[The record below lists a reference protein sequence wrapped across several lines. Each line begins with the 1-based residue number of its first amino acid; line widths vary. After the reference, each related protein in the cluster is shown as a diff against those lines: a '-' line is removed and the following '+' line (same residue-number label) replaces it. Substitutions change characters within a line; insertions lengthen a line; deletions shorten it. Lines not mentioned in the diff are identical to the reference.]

1 LSFEAERA
9 PQRSVAFAATSL
21 QEKAPIMAEHITHD
35 AIYDT
40 VDRDDFDAMVEV
52 DRYARRTGAFD
63 EIIAATED
71 HFWDPLDPAYVDF
84 SQPFDTKNEA
94 FMPRDFTIELNCA
107 VADRLDEGQKIAL
120 ANEVTRFSLS
130 QILHGEQGALSL
142 SASLCHVLYDPGAL
156 EYAANQAREEAR
168 HVTAFSKYVGARW
181 GTPLPVGQTLG
192 DLMNELVLAPEVYK
206 KLIGMQMLIEG
217 LAMGAF
223 ATLHSKTRDPLLRRT
238 VQLVMTDEA
247 FHHKFGRI
255 WAKRTVP
262 KLSEEEHEKVEL
274 WAASCFHKIFM
285 NLVNA
290 EQKQAIYPKYGFDW
304 KFVRASVMEAFNDDD
319 RRRMMKENTN
329 IFRVLIK
336 TLLHGGI
343 ITERTRHLYEAWV
356 DLGQLEQEPDGVVGD
371 AIAEEAMIEL
381 REINGQKRKKIG
393 RAFKEMARA
402 QP

>member
-1 LSFEAERA
+1 LAD
-9 PQRSVAFAATSL
+9 
-21 QEKAPIMAEHITHD
+21 HITHD

-40 VDRDDFDAMVEV
+40 VDRDDFDAMIEV

-84 SQPFDTKNEA
+84 SQPFDTKNETI
-94 FMPRDFTIELNCA
+94 MPRDFTIELNCA
-107 VADRLDEGQKIAL
+107 IADKLDEGQKIAL
-120 ANEVTRFSLS
+120 ANEVTRFNLS

-142 SASLCHVLYDPGAL
+142 SASLCHVLYDPGAQ

-181 GTPLPVGQTLG
+181 GTPLPAGATLAS
-192 DLMNELVLAPEVYK
+192 LMNELVLAPEVYK

-223 ATLHSKTRDPLLRRT
+223 ATLHSKTRDPMLRRT

-262 KLSEEEHEKVEL
+262 KLSEEEHEKVEA
-274 WAASCFHKIFM
+274 WAAACFHKVFM

-290 EQKQAIYPKYGFDW
+290 EQKQHIYPQFGLDW
-304 KFVRASVMEAFNDDD
+304 KTVRGAVMEAFGDED
-319 RRRMMKENTN
+319 RRRMMKESTN

-356 DLGQLEQEPDGVVGD
+356 DLGQLEREPEGVVGD
-371 AIAEEAMIEL
+371 DVADEAILEL
-381 REINGQKRKKIG
+381 REINRTKRKKIG
-393 RAFKEMARA
+393 RAFKEMAAA
-402 QP
+402 QE

>member
-1 LSFEAERA
+1 
-9 PQRSVAFAATSL
+9 
-21 QEKAPIMAEHITHD
+21 MADQITHD
-35 AIYDT
+35 EIYDA
-40 VDRDDFDAMVEV
+40 VDRDDFDAMIEV

-63 EIIAATED
+63 EIISATED

-84 SQPFDTKNEA
+84 SQPFDTKNEMI
-94 FMPRDFTIELNCA
+94 MPHDFTIELNCA
-107 VADRLDEGQKIAL
+107 VKDRLDEGQQIAL

-142 SASLCHVLYDPGAL
+142 SASLCQVLHDPGAQ

-168 HVTAFSKYVGARW
+168 HVTAFSKYVAVRW
-181 GTPLPVGQTLG
+181 GTPLPAGATLAS
-192 DLMNELVLAPEVYK
+192 LMNEIVLAPEVYK

-223 ATLHSKTRDPLLRRT
+223 ATLHSRTRDPLLRRT

-247 FHHKFGRI
+247 FHHRFGRI

-262 KLSEEEHEKVEL
+262 KLTEEEHEKVED
-274 WAASCFHKIFM
+274 WAAVCFHKVFM
-285 NLVNA
+285 NLVNS
-290 EQKQAIYPKYGFDW
+290 EQKQSIYPQFGLEW
-304 KFVRASVMEAFNDDD
+304 QWVRSAVMEAFGDQD
-319 RRRMMKENTN
+319 RRRLMKENTN

-356 DLGQLEQEPDGVVGD
+356 DLGELEREPEGVVGD
-371 AIAEEAMIEL
+371 AIADAAILEL
-381 REINGQKRKKIG
+381 REINGAKRKKIG
-393 RAFKEMARA
+393 RAMKEIARA
-402 QP
+402 N

>member
-1 LSFEAERA
+1 LAD
-9 PQRSVAFAATSL
+9 
-21 QEKAPIMAEHITHD
+21 HITHD
-35 AIYDT
+35 EIYDA
-40 VDRDDFDAMVEV
+40 VDRDDFDAMIEV

-84 SQPFDTKNEA
+84 SQPFDTKNETI
-94 FMPRDFTIELNCA
+94 MPRDFTIELNCA
-107 VADRLDEGQKIAL
+107 VKDRLDEGQQIAL
-120 ANEVTRFSLS
+120 ANQVTRFSLS

-142 SASLCHVLYDPGAL
+142 SASLCHVLRDPGAQ

-181 GTPLPVGQTLG
+181 GTPMAAGTTLAS
-192 DLMNELVLAPEVYK
+192 LMNELVLAPEVYK
-206 KLIGMQMLIEG
+206 KLVGMQMLIEG

-223 ATLHSKTRDPLLRRT
+223 ATLHSRTRDPLLRRT

-247 FHHKFGRI
+247 FHHRFGRI

-262 KLSEEEHEKVEL
+262 KLSAEEHEKVED
-274 WAASCFHKIFM
+274 WAAVCFHKVFM

-290 EQKQAIYPKYGFDW
+290 EQKQSIYPQFGLEW
-304 KFVRASVMEAFNDDD
+304 QWVRAAVMEAFSDVD
-319 RRRMMKENTN
+319 RRRLMKENTN

-356 DLGQLEQEPDGVVGD
+356 DLGELEREPEGVVGD
-371 AIAEEAMIEL
+371 AIADEAIVEL
-381 REINGQKRKKIG
+381 REINSSKRKKIG
-393 RAFKEMARA
+393 RAFKAIA
-402 QP
+402 KAN